1 MDLKELENVV
11 SFAAIVLWR
20 NYLTALKAH
29 HGARWFWV
37 TLIVIR
43 RYVYATFYKL
53 FCIPKN
59 ELITIIPPPN
69 SFYST
74 KPFWQLC
81 YKAPIQKW
89 FSRRE
94 AWWLTSCKYFLIG
107 LTWKDIYLFIE
118 RSKIR

>member
-1 MDLKELENVV
+1 MDLKELENEV

-74 KPFWQLC
+74 KPF
-81 YKAPIQKW
+81 
-89 FSRRE
+89 
-94 AWWLTSCKYFLIG
+94 LTIMLQSPN
-107 LTWKDIYLFIE
+107 
-118 RSKIR
+118 SKVI